1 MSAPQDWTALIADL
15 RRAQAARATYQNK
28 LAPQQVRDAAVIDY
42 SRALDAAFDRLDAMM
57 ESGLLTKVTA
67 LLSRRRWF

>member
-1 MSAPQDWTALIADL
+1 MTAPQDWTALISDI
-15 RRAQAARATYQNK
+15 RRAQAARATYRDK
-28 LAPQQVRDAAVIDY
+28 AASPQVRDAAVIDY
-42 SRALDAAFDRLDAMM
+42 SRALDAVFDRLDAMM